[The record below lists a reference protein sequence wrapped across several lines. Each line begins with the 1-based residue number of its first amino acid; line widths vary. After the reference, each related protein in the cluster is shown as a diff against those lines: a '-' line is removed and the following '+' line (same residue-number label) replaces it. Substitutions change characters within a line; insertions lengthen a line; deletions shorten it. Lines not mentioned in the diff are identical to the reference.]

1 MLRYIRTVNG
11 ISDSLRFVGFAFLAI
26 TFCTM
31 YEMIARAF
39 FKSPTVW
46 AWDINHQLLALTMIM
61 AGAYTL
67 FHKLHVSLDMFSSH
81 WSTKTKAFVDL
92 FTCFLPLFFLVAL
105 LISTGKLAEYSIVRK
120 EAALGL
126 FQIPVYPLRVIIVIG
141 IFLQLIQLI
150 ADLMHS
156 YLVVTGKVK
165 TADEE
170 GKGKKE
176 YVA

>member
-11 ISDSLRFVGFAFLAI
+11 ISDSLRFVGFAFLVN

-39 FKSPTVW
+39 FKMPTVW

-81 WSTKTKAFVDL
+81 WSTKTKAFVEL
-92 FTCFLPLFFLVAL
+92 FTCFLPLLFLVAL
-105 LISTGKLAEYSIVRK
+105 LISTGKLAQYSIIRK
-120 EAALGL
+120 ETALGL

-141 IFLQLIQLI
+141 IFLQFIQLI

-165 TADEE
+165 TAEE
-170 GKGKKE
+170 GVKGENE